1 MDTPSMPPTQHQPAD
16 SHPYSVTLDIGS
28 PSSLFG
34 RSCGGIDLRWVR
46 SVAAGGIFS
55 VFLLAA
61 YLIAFPSTTI
71 FHQRYPSSATSSTSS
86 QAGTPRFAYL
96 VSGSAGEAGRL
107 RRCLL
112 ALYHPRNHYILHLDA
127 EASDSERA
135 ELAAFVAEHP
145 VLAAVGNVRVLQKAN
160 HQGSITMVTTTL
172 HAAANFLPGP
182 GADWDWFI
190 NLSASDYPLVT
201 QDDLMDVFSRLPRD
215 LNFID
220 HTSDMGRKASSRAM
234 AGIVDPGLWKNDTEK
249 QELPTAFTL
258 FKGSAWT
265 VLSRP
270 FVKYLIRGWNNLPR
284 TLLVSYANLVSSPEA
299 YFHTMA
305 CNAEEFR
312 NTTVNHH
319 MRYISRGDF
328 PAHQPELINSSHWD
342 RMLDSDAAFACKF
355 GQDDPVLDR
364 IDVGLLSRQPGML
377 APGSWSIG
385 DTGGDGS
392 FWIVRDATPLRPG
405 PGAARLQRLV
415 TSLLSEDN
423 FRPNQCKLVDD
434 NA

>member
-1 MDTPSMPPTQHQPAD
+1 
-16 SHPYSVTLDIGS
+16 
-28 PSSLFG
+28 
-34 RSCGGIDLRWVR
+34 
-46 SVAAGGIFS
+46 
-55 VFLLAA
+55 
-61 YLIAFPSTTI
+61 
-71 FHQRYPSSATSSTSS
+71 
-86 QAGTPRFAYL
+86 
-96 VSGSAGEAGRL
+96 
-107 RRCLL
+107 
-112 ALYHPRNHYILHLDA
+112 
-127 EASDSERA
+127 
-135 ELAAFVAEHP
+135 
-145 VLAAVGNVRVLQKAN
+145 
-160 HQGSITMVTTTL
+160 MVTTTL